1 MPPLPKPKSLSFY
14 ELMTNVGRGH
24 SMIAQQP
31 GAQAIPSAARTIRP
45 GETPQDVLAR
55 YQREG
60 RFVGSTGDP
69 LTYQLMPTGNPSGQA
84 GDVRRIS
91 RGELPRE
98 GVLSFTNPRTKAEE
112 GRIYMQGFDESELL
126 RPTRGRT
133 PDESQIS
140 MLRKLPKN
148 SEGER
153 IALNLDTMRMPG
165 GMGRA
170 GYAAMLDA
178 MIAGGYLNY
187 LDNLTKVN
195 LMRRPG
201 NVMSSGIAHGHY
213 DNVPLFEGRDY
224 DPRPFDPITTGTVD
238 ARASERALESVLSGH
253 PLDTAKDL
261 DAMGVSRFG
270 DDAKTGALAT
280 KEMQVVK
287 AFTLPDYD
295 FLGAVPGEQRLMDVA
310 HPMDSDLLKEYVA
323 RTRGS
328 EVSNIGSR
336 GIRSGFGTGIVG
348 RSGTTEALLRGLQE
362 GKTTEEIVEELLGY
376 PGADEALK
384 GRYKLGGLA
393 HAAIE
398 D

>member
-1 MPPLPKPKSLSFY
+1 MPLPKPKPQSLSFH
-14 ELMTNVGRGH
+14 ELMTGVGRGH
-24 SMIAQQP
+24 SMLAQRP
-31 GAQAIPSAARTIRP
+31 GAQAIPSADRAIRP

-69 LTYQLMPTGNPSGQA
+69 LTYRLMPTGNPSGQA

-98 GVLSFTNPRTKAEE
+98 GVLSFTNPRTNGEE

-140 MLRKLPKN
+140 MLRRLPKN
-148 SEGER
+148 SEGDR
-153 IALNLDTMRMPG
+153 TAFNLDTMQMPA

-178 MIAGGYLNY
+178 MIAGNHLNY
-187 LDNLTKVN
+187 VDNLTKVN

-224 DPRPFDPITTGTVD
+224 DPLPFDAITTGTIP
-238 ARASERALESVLSGH
+238 ASERALKSVLSGH
-253 PLDTAKDL
+253 ALDTAKGL

-280 KEMQVVK
+280 KEMQAVK

-295 FLGAVPGEQRLMDVA
+295 YLGAVPGEQRLMDVA
-310 HPMDSDLLKEYVA
+310 HPMDLDRLREYVA

-328 EVSNIGSR
+328 EVSNKGSR
-336 GIRSGFGTGIVG
+336 TVQSGFGTGIVG

-362 GKTTEEIVEELLGY
+362 GKTTEEIVQELLGY

-384 GRYKLGGLA
+384 GRYRTGGLA